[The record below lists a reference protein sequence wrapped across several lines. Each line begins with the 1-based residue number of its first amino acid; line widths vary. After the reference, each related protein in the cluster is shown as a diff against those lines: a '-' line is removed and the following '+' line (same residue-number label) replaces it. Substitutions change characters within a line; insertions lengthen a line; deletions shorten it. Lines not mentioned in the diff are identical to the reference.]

1 MTFLT
6 HTLQTLLAFAFALG
20 VIIVVHEAGHLL
32 MAKAF
37 GVRVLTFSV
46 GFGKRIWGFRRGD
59 TEYQLSAIPLGGYVR
74 LEGEHDEAMQAAPD
88 DSPNGPPNRPPNG
101 APAQIP
107 LKDDPRAF
115 LNKPRWQRVLV
126 YLAGPAANILLAI
139 VVFAVVFMVG
149 IEVMNLP
156 DVPPLI
162 AGVEQGSSAAQA
174 GLQRGDL
181 ILTARGHATENWQDA
196 ALELMGSP
204 DKPVPLTVRR
214 GKQTLQATVTPKRVP
229 KYEVGDFAG
238 LVPSV
243 RPQVIEVMRGLPA
256 EAAGFR
262 PGDEIRNVDGR
273 PVMDSQAFIE
283 AIAPRAG
290 QRVDVE
296 VVRDGQP
303 LHLVVVPRNDGGNGR
318 IGVGIGF
325 YQRFGFSRAFVEGAR
340 YSLQTVEQIFQ
351 ILGKIFTR
359 QLSAKASLAGP
370 LEIARQSGDA
380 ARMGFKYLLQL
391 MGFISVSIAVM
402 NLMPIPI
409 LDGGQI
415 FILMIEGVIRRDLS
429 LRLKEI
435 ISQVGFVMILLL
447 MFVVI
452 WFDLMKSLPAS
463 LRPGG

>member
-1 MTFLT
+1 MNALT

-46 GFGKRIWGFRRGD
+46 GFGKRLWGFRRGE
-59 TEYQLSAIPLGGYVR
+59 TEYQVSAVPLGGYVR
-74 LEGEHDEAMQAAPD
+74 LGGETDE
-88 DSPNGPPNRPPNG
+88 S
-101 APAQIP
+101 
-107 LKDDPRAF
+107 LDPSDERAF

-139 VVFAVVFMVG
+139 LVFAIVFMVG

-156 DVPPLI
+156 DLPPLVS
-162 AGVEQGSSAAQA
+162 GVEQGTSAAQA

-181 ILTARGHATENWQDA
+181 ILTAKGRPTDNWQDV

-204 DKPVPLTVRR
+204 GRPVPLTVRR
-214 GKQTLQATVTPKRVP
+214 GGQTLNATVTPKRVP

-238 LVPSV
+238 LVPSI
-243 RPQVIEVMRGLPA
+243 RPQVIELVPGQPA

-262 PGDEIRNVDGR
+262 PGDEIRAVDGR
-273 PVMDSQAFIE
+273 PVMDGQAFID
-283 AIAPRAG
+283 AISPRAG
-290 QRVDVE
+290 QRIEVE
-296 VVRDGQP
+296 VMRDGQP
-303 LHLVVVPRNDGGNGR
+303 LRLAVTPRNDGGTGR
-318 IGVGIGF
+318 VGLKIGF
-325 YQRFGFSRAFVEGAR
+325 YQRFGFSRAFVEGTR
-340 YSLQTVEQIFQ
+340 YVGQTVDQIFQ

-359 QLSAKASLAGP
+359 QLSAKGALAGP
-370 LEIARQSGDA
+370 LEIAKQSGDA

-429 LRLKEI
+429 IRLKEI
-435 ISQVGFVMILLL
+435 VSQVGFVMILLL

-452 WFDLMKSLPAS
+452 WFDLMKSLPPS